1 MPSLLY
7 FIHSNLILIKFYEVE
22 IIIIHIYG
30 WKNEDTEKPSVLSML
45 VAELG
50 CDTTLP
56 GW

>member
-7 FIHSNLILIKFYEVE
+7 FTHSNLILTKFYEVE

-30 WKNEDTEKPSVLSML
+30 WKNKDTEKPSVLSTL

-50 CDTTLP
+50 FEL

>member
-7 FIHSNLILIKFYEVE
+7 FTHSNLILTKFYEVE

-30 WKNEDTEKPSVLSML
+30 WKNEDTEKPSVLSTL

-50 CDTTLP
+50 FEL